1 MGIILAIL
9 ILGVIIFIHEL
20 GHFLL
25 AKANRICV
33 EEFSIGMGPRL
44 ISTVKGE
51 TRYSLKLVPFGGSC
65 MMLGE
70 DEEASGEGSF
80 NSKSVPARISVIVA
94 GPLFNF
100 VLAFIGAIIMIS
112 IVGTDPATVLSVE
125 DGSPAAQAGLQAGDE
140 IKKIYGRNVSI
151 GREIGLVENINGIP
165 EHVEMTIE
173 RDGEKKTLE
182 FDTLSEDRYMLG
194 YSYYQNSEEPAEI
207 VSITPNGVMDQA
219 NLKVGDIITAVNNTQ
234 ISNGAELGAYL
245 TEHPMDGSD
254 VTITYERG
262 GMEYDATVTPK
273 MTTYR
278 ELGFAYNLYRDKV
291 SPVQTLKYS
300 FIEVKFWVRT
310 VFDSLGMLFT
320 GKAGIQDMS
329 GPVGVVQVID
339 DTYQETRTE
348 GAVVLWMS
356 MLNWVIMISANL
368 GVMNLLPFPA
378 LDGGRLVFLIIEG
391 LRRKPL
397 NRNIEGM
404 VNMAGMILL
413 MAFMV
418 FVLFNDIGRLF

>member
-125 DGSPAAQAGLQAGDE
+125 DGSPAAQAGLRKGDQI
-140 IKKIYGRNVSI
+140 IKLCGRHVDV
-151 GREIGLVENINGIP
+151 GREINFIESIKGIP
-165 EHVEMTIE
+165 EQVEMTVI
-173 RDGEKKTLE
+173 RDGEKEILI
-182 FDTLSEDRYMLG
+182 FPSMSEDRYMLG
-194 YSYYQNSEEPAEI
+194 FTYYSKPDEPAEI
-207 VSITPNGVMDQA
+207 SYITPNGVMDQA
-219 NLKVGDIITAVNNTQ
+219 NFKVGDIILS
-234 ISNGAELGAYL
+234 INGAQIKSGEGMREYL
-245 TEHPMDGSD
+245 EEHPMDD
-254 VTITYERG
+254 TELMITYERD
-262 GMEYDATVTPK
+262 GMEYDVTLIPEIATYK
-273 MTTYR
+273 
-278 ELGFAYNLYRDKV
+278 EWGFSYNLYREKV
-291 SPVQTLKYS
+291 SPLQTLKYS

-310 VFDSLGMLFT
+310 IFDSLSMLFT
-320 GKAGIQDMS
+320 GKAGIKDMS

-339 DTYQETRTE
+339 DTYQETHTE
-348 GAVVLWMS
+348 GAVILWCS
-356 MLNWVIMISANL
+356 MLNWLIMISANL
-368 GVMNLLPFPA
+368 GIVNLLPFPA

-391 LRRKPL
+391 IRRKPL

-413 MAFMV
+413 MVFMV